1 MLDTLDTWNQEGG
14 GASKVP
20 SAWNQEWSHA
30 IVRNK
35 PAVAGTPGDASRG
48 QTRADCSD
56 SRAGRYVIWYLHL
69 KLDRAA

>member
-1 MLDTLDTWNQEGG
+1 MLDTLDAWKHRG

-35 PAVAGTPGDASRG
+35 PGVTGAAGNTSRV
-48 QTRADCSD
+48 QPLADCSD
-56 SRAGRYVIWYLHL
+56 TPAGRYVIWYLHL
-69 KLDRAA
+69 ELDRAA